1 MSTSPLRLSRVP
13 LLLCLAL
20 DACSQRKEPELTAPA
35 AVAAPAPPSAP
46 ALDAQLIGERLGA
59 TPRALPGG
67 ALAVSVPRSGVAWK
81 VEGSAVVNALSTELL
96 LWPVA
101 EGAAL
106 SGSVELLEDEVNPVL
121 DTLLAHGIRVV
132 GLYNRQLYDEPRV
145 LVLRFEG
152 RGNPA
157 LLASGCQSISSVL
170 RDARLRSSK
179 PLRELPGDAPLPGT
193 LDADALSG
201 LLGVTATTA
210 DGVVTFEVPRP
221 ASETVASAPGMPVP
235 GAPMPAGPL
244 LHASLSGSDAR
255 AALSGTLLL
264 SAPQIVPTLT
274 ALRTANVQ
282 LVGLVPQDTQGDTGW
297 YALYFRGKNNSL
309 ALMRGLAQALIAR
322 AQR

>member
-1 MSTSPLRLSRVP
+1 MSMPPLRSLRVP
-13 LLLCLAL
+13 LLLSLVL
-20 DACSQRKEPELTAPA
+20 SACSQHKEPAETAPA
-35 AVAAPAPPSAP
+35 AAAAPAPPSVP

-59 TPRALPGG
+59 TPRALQGG
-67 ALAVSVPRSGVAWK
+67 ALAVTVPRSGVSIN
-81 VEGSAVVNALSTELL
+81 VERSAVAEALSTELL
-96 LWPVA
+96 FRQAA

-157 LLASGCQSISSVL
+157 LLASGSQSISSVL

-179 PLRELPGDAPLPGT
+179 PLGELPGDAPQPGS
-193 LDADALSG
+193 LDAAALGG

-221 ASETVASAPGMPVP
+221 ASETAANVP
-235 GAPMPAGPL
+235 GALPAPAGPL
-244 LHASLSGSDAR
+244 LRASLSGSDAR
-255 AALSGTLLL
+255 AAMSGTLVL
-264 SAPQIVPTLT
+264 SAPQIVATLT

-282 LVGLVPQDTQGDTGW
+282 LVGLVPQDTPGDAGW
-297 YALYFRGKNNSL
+297 YSLYFRGKNNSL
-309 ALMRGLAQALIAR
+309 ALVRGLAQALIAR
-322 AQR
+322 GGAH

>member
-1 MSTSPLRLSRVP
+1 MSMSPARSSRVP
-13 LLLCLAL
+13 LLFCLVL
-20 DACSQRKEPELTAPA
+20 NACSQHEPGATAPA
-35 AVAAPAPPSAP
+35 PAAAPAPPNAP

-67 ALAVSVPRSGVAWK
+67 ALAVTLPRSGVPVK
-81 VEGSAVVNALSTELL
+81 VEGAALAEALNTELL
-96 LWPVA
+96 FWAVA
-101 EGAAL
+101 DGAAL
-106 SGSVELLEDEVNPVL
+106 SGSVDVLEDEVNPVL

-132 GLYNRQLYDEPRV
+132 GLYNRQLYDAPRV

-157 LLASGCQSISSVL
+157 LLASGSQSISSVL
-170 RDARLRSSK
+170 RDTRLRSSK
-179 PLRELPGDAPLPGT
+179 PLSELPGDAPEPGT
-193 LDADALSG
+193 LDAAALSG

-221 ASETVASAPGMPVP
+221 APEAGANAPGTPAP
-235 GAPMPAGPL
+235 GTLLPAAPL

-255 AALSGTLLL
+255 AAISGTLVL
-264 SAPQIVPTLT
+264 SAPQIVPTLA

-322 AQR
+322 GAAH